1 MKPTLRILSH
11 HHIFYYLAKIN
22 ICFRWKI
29 DNVSL
34 LTLSILDE
42 YLEMN
47 YTINPAYNESTAKFN
62 FTQGYLDRLFFANL
76 IILHT
81 PKSFFIFF
89 IIR

>member
-34 LTLSILDE
+34 LTLLILDVYLEINYIGQMYYSSLSKFKCIRPTMSLQLSSILHKA
-42 YLEMN
+42 
-47 YTINPAYNESTAKFN
+47 I
-62 FTQGYLDRLFFANL
+62 
-76 IILHT
+76 
-81 PKSFFIFF
+81 
-89 IIR
+89 

>member
-34 LTLSILDE
+34 LTLFVLDV
-42 YLEMN
+42 YLEIN
-47 YTINPAYNESTAKFN
+47 YISAKCIN
-62 FTQGYLDRLFFANL
+62 QLFE
-76 IILHT
+76 IED
-81 PKSFFIFF
+81 
-89 IIR
+89 